1 MVFYNKTVAKIF
13 AIGIIKNLGKR
24 TCLCCITSLIVL
36 VINLRFLITVIT
48 KFEDIQFFKEI
59 FSRRP
64 R

>member
-13 AIGIIKNLGKR
+13 AIGIIKHLGKR

-48 KFEDIQFFKEI
+48 KFEDIQFF
-59 FSRRP
+59 
-64 R
+64 